1 MATGTLGQLG
11 LPAASH
17 VTMAP
22 SPEQEPAPTLLP
34 RTTGRIVLVVTE
46 KHRTVTLKNVQVDK
60 RLFVLTLFM
69 YLCLL
74 SFPSC
79 LVTCC
84 LAGWVELDNWL
95 ITPLYGSNFS
105 CFYLVCLPIV
115 SLVTYSFVGYAFH
128 SFFPRFYLCEKS
140 CVSFSPFLV
149 FVIYLFIDGVL
160 AFFYIRLFKYS
171 SQ

>member
-1 MATGTLGQLG
+1 MATGTLGRLG

-60 RLFVLTLFM
+60 HLFVLTLFM

-74 SFPSC
+74 SFPAC

-95 ITPLYGSNFS
+95 VTLYGSKFS
-105 CFYLVCLPIV
+105 CSLSCLF
-115 SLVTYSFVGYAFH
+115 LH
-128 SFFPRFYLCEKS
+128 C
-140 CVSFSPFLV
+140 FLV
-149 FVIYLFIDGVL
+149 FVCWLCFFTASFLVFTCVKKVAFLFPPSLSLLSICL
-160 AFFYIRLFKYS
+160 LMEA
-171 SQ
+171 